1 MEPEAAAV
9 TPRDRGYKVLRLV
22 AGRWKPWGRAMGPDA
37 ATALRDWLR
46 TAQQEHRAAEFKLE
60 GAK

>member
-1 MEPEAAAV
+1 MT
-9 TPRDRGYKVLRLV
+9 TPDRSYKVLRLV
-22 AGRWKPWGRAMGPDA
+22 VGRWKPWGRAMGPDA